1 MRSKIHIFL
10 CCTIHLFYIIDF
22 NRVFLYLP
30 FEHDVDH
37 CGPYILNIKQYDFT
51 IAYEKKKK
59 NTQSKNGIIH
69 YRICYLF
76 SSTESKNDFLQTYR
90 YDYFIEKTLL

>member
-1 MRSKIHIFL
+1 MK
-10 CCTIHLFYIIDF
+10 
-22 NRVFLYLP
+22 
-30 FEHDVDH
+30 
-37 CGPYILNIKQYDFT
+37 
-51 IAYEKKKK
+51 KKKK